1 MINIFNATIEYD
13 NSNGIYN
20 INLVVEKGE
29 FIYLTGPS
37 GAGKS
42 TLIRMIYF
50 DLMPQ
55 RGHIIV
61 DRFNSTK
68 IKKKEIP
75 ILRRR
80 LGIVFQEF
88 RLFDD
93 RTVFENVQFVLEVT
107 GWKRREMKRRVL
119 QVLADVGIAHKRNAM
134 PNELSGGEKQRVAIA
149 RALVNEPYVLLAD
162 EPTGNLDPQVSNE
175 IMELLQKVN
184 RRGTAVI
191 MATHD
196 YNLIEKFPAR
206 QVRIEKGRIV

>member
-206 QVRIEKGRIV
+206 QVRIEKGRIA